1 MDLTPEEQA
10 SFDEL
15 AARARQLEPEDRE
28 LEAPPPDVW
37 EGIQA
42 ALADVDAIP
51 DTDADTDTDTDADTD
66 TEAPEASADV
76 VQLAARSPRTY
87 LWLVGVAAVLLLL
100 VLGGWL
106 LTAEADDDVIGRTDL
121 QALDETGAVVGDARL
136 IDDDGELRLRIDTEP
151 IEPGD
156 DGYLEV
162 WVIDPDITELVSLGP
177 VRPDGTYDLPPG
189 IDPER
194 FPIVDISREPLNGD
208 PTHSGDSVVQG
219 QLQFV

>member
-1 MDLTPEEQA
+1 MDLTPDEQA

-15 AARARQLEPEDRE
+15 AARARQLEPADRE

-42 ALADVDAIP
+42 ALADVDAV
-51 DTDADTDTDTDADTD
+51 AGA
-66 TEAPEASADV
+66 EAPEASADV
-76 VQLAARSPRTY
+76 VELAARSPRTY
-87 LWLVGVAAVLLLL
+87 VWLVGVAAVLLLL

-136 IDDDGELRLRIDTEP
+136 IDDDGELRLQIDTEP
-151 IEPGD
+151 IEPGE

-177 VRPDGTYDLPPG
+177 VRPDGSYDLPPG
-189 IDPER
+189 IDPEQ